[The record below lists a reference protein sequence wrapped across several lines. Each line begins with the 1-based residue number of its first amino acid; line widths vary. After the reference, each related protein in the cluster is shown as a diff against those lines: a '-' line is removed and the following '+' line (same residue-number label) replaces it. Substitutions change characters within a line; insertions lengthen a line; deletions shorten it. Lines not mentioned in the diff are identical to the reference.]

1 MLERSRDESSIQGT
15 HDIMANKKEDSPA
28 KEKHEPKHNV
38 RDLTAKKEVKG
49 GARNAG
55 GAEKRP
61 PAKTGEI
68 DFMNWD

>member
-1 MLERSRDESSIQGT
+1 
-15 HDIMANKKEDSPA
+15 MANKKEDSPA
-28 KEKHEPKHNV
+28 KEKHEPKINV